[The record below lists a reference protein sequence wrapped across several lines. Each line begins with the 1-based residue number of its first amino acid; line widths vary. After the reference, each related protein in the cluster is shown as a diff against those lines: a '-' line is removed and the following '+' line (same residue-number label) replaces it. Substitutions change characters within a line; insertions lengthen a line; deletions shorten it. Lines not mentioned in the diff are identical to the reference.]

1 MFSAPRRV
9 FMSAF
14 GALLASCASNQIVST
29 ASAVEG
35 ASVKNSKIYIYS
47 LLDLRDA
54 EFGPSMLAE
63 VEKLLTFELA
73 KGAAISKVL
82 RFKDSEIGRYYST
95 TSGGMSIPIK
105 QMLDS
110 NLHDEQGFGADYRL
124 IIFPSKMT
132 LTGAWKFY
140 DIRWEIFDIKTNK
153 RIWGSISQG
162 KHLTLWKSDEDPQAR
177 AKTIVDAVIAE
188 MRKSGIL

>member
-1 MFSAPRRV
+1 MFSAPRRI

-63 VEKLLTFELA
+63 VEKLLPHGETLFDTVEDYVPWLPLQ
-73 KGAAISKVL
+73 GLGDVPGTP
-82 RFKDSEIGRYYST
+82 SE
-95 TSGGMSIPIK
+95 
-105 QMLDS
+105 
-110 NLHDEQGFGADYRL
+110 E
-124 IIFPSKMT
+124 
-132 LTGAWKFY
+132 KFTCRVQHR
-140 DIRWEIFDIKTNK
+140 D
-153 RIWGSISQG
+153 
-162 KHLTLWKSDEDPQAR
+162 A
-177 AKTIVDAVIAE
+177 AKTSQTRAAPGREEERGCSD
-188 MRKSGIL
+188 